1 MATVT
6 GLTAAAIH
14 ALVDG
19 RIEAASKEV
28 ETTVADLDLGDG
40 AFGTLELGK
49 AYRLMKLEVTKPC
62 RFRLYASPEQ
72 RAADGDRNRDEDPQG
87 NHGVIAEM
95 IMTDE
100 ILSLILLPAPHGYTE
115 SETGAS
121 YFSIVNDGTPGDI
134 TITLTEQV
142 LEP

>member
-6 GLTAAAIH
+6 GLTADKIYQ
-14 ALVDG
+14 LVNG
-19 RIEAASKEV
+19 RVSNESV
-28 ETTVADLDLGDG
+28 VLETTVVDIDSGEG
-40 AFGTLELGK
+40 AFGSLMLGK

-62 RFRLYASPEQ
+62 RFRLYATPEQ
-72 RAADGDRNRDEDPQG
+72 RASDGERNRDEDPQG
-87 NHGVIAEM
+87 DHGVIAEM
-95 IMTDE
+95 IMTDD

-115 SETGAS
+115 AESGAS